1 MVFQLG
7 NNANPLGRPKRR
19 NVISEDYQ
27 TFCRDHQDE
36 IKKVGQ
42 LVLERALVEKEPW
55 AMKLC
60 MEYFY
65 PKPERSVAITKEETT
80 DLTMTMDD
88 RLETW
93 SAEDKQTFLKI
104 WMKNKRGLP
113 AFESSGTSIVKED
126 GMRIEGEV
134 IEEGEKDSV
143 EEWR

>member
-1 MVFQLG
+1 MVFQPG

-27 TFCRDHQDE
+27 AFCRDHQDE
-36 IKKVGQ
+36 IRKVGQ
-42 LVLERALVEKEPW
+42 LVLEKAVVEKEPW

-65 PKPERSVAITKEETT
+65 PKPERSVAITKDETASM
-80 DLTMTMDD
+80 TMTMDD
-88 RLETW
+88 RLKTW
-93 SAEDKQTFLKI
+93 SLEDKQTFLKI

-134 IEEGEKDSV
+134 IEEGEKDSI
-143 EEWR
+143 EE